1 MEDWQ
6 VVNSAMTSDAFCSDY
21 CNHCENTV
29 DPKSMWTT
37 KSAKKCKKSMA
48 VIAEMSSRGQLSQN
62 HAMGPWDGPYAKEA
76 REFLMGAFLIA
87 AGELSYFT

>member
-1 MEDWQ
+1 MFIEVAKESAGVPMEDWQ

-37 KSAKKCKKSMA
+37 KNAKKCKKSMA
-48 VIAEMSSRGQLSQN
+48 VIAEMCSRGQLY
-62 HAMGPWDGPYAKEA
+62 D
-76 REFLMGAFLIA
+76 
-87 AGELSYFT
+87 